1 MEGGGGPR
9 AQRREEGRGFTWTP
23 APRAGWGLMRS
34 DGETGASIPG
44 RLVGADRRKGP
55 SAPPARKWNPCG
67 HLRRGSLRAVA
78 PGEGVGRTGFGL
90 WAPGEGS
97 VPRAVALSALQ
108 PAACGL
114 KGKTETPTNFTS
126 KKTAV
131 ARLDPDRARLG
142 SEPPR
147 S

>member
-1 MEGGGGPR
+1 MMGKQAPPFPAGWGGLTGEKVRLRPLRGSGPR
-9 AQRREEGRGFTWTP
+9 A
-23 APRAGWGLMRS
+23 
-34 DGETGASIPG
+34 
-44 RLVGADRRKGP
+44 
-55 SAPPARKWNPCG
+55 G
-67 HLRRGSLRAVA
+67 HLGRGSLRAVA

-90 WAPGEGS
+90 WAPEEGS

>member
-23 APRAGWGLMRS
+23 APRAGWGVVRS

-67 HLRRGSLRAVA
+67 PPGAGEFKGCGPWGGCGQNRVWPVGS
-78 PGEGVGRTGFGL
+78 
-90 WAPGEGS
+90 
-97 VPRAVALSALQ
+97 
-108 PAACGL
+108 
-114 KGKTETPTNFTS
+114 
-126 KKTAV
+126 
-131 ARLDPDRARLG
+131 
-142 SEPPR
+142 
-147 S
+147 

>member
-1 MEGGGGPR
+1 M
-9 AQRREEGRGFTWTP
+9 
-23 APRAGWGLMRS
+23 
-34 DGETGASIPG
+34 
-44 RLVGADRRKGP
+44 
-55 SAPPARKWNPCG
+55 
-67 HLRRGSLRAVA
+67 A

-90 WAPGEGS
+90 WAPGEGN

-142 SEPPR
+142 SEPRFSGLQSLCLVCFFNAQVDHLR
-147 S
+147 SRK